1 WRPSSRSAS
10 RPSGTVDRRRSRGL
24 TARGPRA
31 YNPRPSAKRTSEIMA
46 HHDSAK
52 KRIRQTQRRTERNRA
67 RMSRVRTY
75 FKKGE
80 LAISTGDKDAARQA
94 LIEAQPEIH
103 RGVTRGVIHRNTA
116 ARKLSRLSARV
127 KAL

>member
-1 WRPSSRSAS
+1 
-10 RPSGTVDRRRSRGL
+10 
-24 TARGPRA
+24 
-31 YNPRPSAKRTSEIMA
+31 MA

-52 KRIRQTQRRTERNRA
+52 KRIRQTERRTERNRA

-75 FKKGE
+75 IKKVE
-80 LAISTGDKDAARQA
+80 TAISNGDKEAARLA
-94 LIEAQPEIH
+94 LTEAQPEIH

>member
-1 WRPSSRSAS
+1 M
-10 RPSGTVDRRRSRGL
+10 
-24 TARGPRA
+24 
-31 YNPRPSAKRTSEIMA
+31 NEIMA

-52 KRIRQTQRRTERNRA
+52 KRIRQTERRTERNRA
-67 RMSRVRTY
+67 RMSRVRTF
-75 FKKGE
+75 FKKVE
-80 LAISTGDKDAARQA
+80 LAISSGDKDAARQA